1 VPSPFGAP
9 TTRLAASIHGIVVV
23 TKSGKRVHEDLGNEV
38 DHYFDSA
45 VMMTGMLVGLGV
57 VSAVLVWQWR
67 PHRGP
72 AIAIGLTVGGL
83 APAAAAAGTGAGLA
97 RIRCGRLDIES
108 VPSDHKIHYITE
120 AGNSQI
126 EWSVQFAPSK

>member
-23 TKSGKRVHEDLGNEV
+23 TKSGKRVHADLGNEV

-72 AIAIGLTVGGL
+72 
-83 APAAAAAGTGAGLA
+83 
-97 RIRCGRLDIES
+97 RSRL
-108 VPSDHKIHYITE
+108 
-120 AGNSQI
+120 G
-126 EWSVQFAPSK
+126 